1 MLQLILSIFALFV
14 GVALCAQIQKRP
26 SWLSFFDAFVVV
38 SIVGLVLFHIIPHT
52 LEDSGLSGMAAI
64 AVGFGIPAI
73 MHRRTHR
80 HEHGAHCDGSHEKNS
95 RRKRSFAQ
103 NAMMIAVIAGMCAH
117 TVLDGIGLSMSDMS
131 GDIAPTGNLLGISV
145 LFHRLPVGFFL
156 SLMLAPRIGTKKTWG
171 VAAVM
176 ALSTAI
182 GFGLGHFALPHMGM
196 TILYIVQGLIAGM
209 LLHVVFHNV
218 SVGGAREF
226 RYAKGLGAFA
236 GIAAFAFMTLI
247 VPVHE
252 HHHASPLD
260 LWIGFFYDAA
270 PIWAFFAAV
279 LAICYGL
286 RRAKNRA
293 LSDFGAHCCRYLD
306 PQPRP
311 VSAGGCMHLFGS
323 VGFILIFTLFAHS
336 FAATWWICA
345 ALAAAGADILLP
357 VRAECAACGRIGHC
371 DTEKSFAAWTM
382 TSFGTIAGA
391 LLIASVLPFF
401 AAPLAASSAHLS
413 DAGANAVRSAFLAG
427 FLGMNIV
434 VARRHHGSH
443 TDFIAYNLQIILLFA
458 ILCIFSFGELN
469 FTRLMF
475 ASAAA
480 ICSLSWL
487 AYAESPLTIPSVSPR
502 PAKTYAKFS
511 VCLTAA
517 VALFCALAL
526 LPDSDRRA
534 SFVMAIT
541 PEAIAPI
548 AESMHNHDE
557 IGHNH
562 DETARNHDETARN
575 HDETARN
582 HDEIG
587 RNHDEIAR
595 NHDEIEHNHDKIA
608 RNHDE
613 IGHNHDETARNHDE
627 IGHNHDEISDIHGK
641 IGHER
646 LSPFHARSLREFL
659 RAAVFWLF
667 AATGLFWLL
676 RVGPRDLFGAKSKHR
691 HNDCFDD

>member
-1 MLQLILSIFALFV
+1 MIQLIFSIFALFA

-64 AVGFGIPAI
+64 AVGFGIPAL

-80 HEHGAHCDGSHEKNS
+80 HEHGAHCDGSHEKN
-95 RRKRSFAQ
+95 RERKRSFAQ
-103 NAMMIAVIAGMCAH
+103 TAMMIAVIAGMCAH

-131 GDIAPTGNLLGISV
+131 GDAAPTGNLLGISV

-176 ALSTAI
+176 ALSTSI
-182 GFGLGHFALPHMGM
+182 GFGLGHFALPRMGM
-196 TILYIVQGLIAGM
+196 AILYIVQGLIAGM

-218 SVGGAREF
+218 SVGGVREF

-236 GIAAFAFMTLI
+236 GMAAFAFMTYI
-247 VPVHE
+247 VPVHK
-252 HHHASPLD
+252 HDHASPLD

-270 PIWAFFAAV
+270 PIWVFFAAV

-286 RRAKNRA
+286 RHAKNRVLSA
-293 LSDFGAHCCRYLD
+293 LGAHCCQYLD

-311 VSAGGCMHLFGS
+311 VSAGGCMHLFGG
-323 VGFILIFTLFAHS
+323 VGFILIFTLFAHP
-336 FAATWWICA
+336 FAASWWICA
-345 ALAAAGADILLP
+345 ALAAAGAYVLLP
-357 VRAECAACGRIGHC
+357 VRAECAACERFGHC

-413 DAGANAVRSAFLAG
+413 DAGAIAVRSAFLAI
-427 FLGMNIV
+427 FLGINIA

-443 TDFIAYNLQIILLFA
+443 TDFIAYNSQIILLFA
-458 ILCIFSFGELN
+458 ILCIFSFGDLN
-469 FTRLMF
+469 FMRLVF

-480 ICSLSWL
+480 ICCLSWL
-487 AYAESPLTIPSVSPR
+487 AYAESPLAIPSDSPR
-502 PAKTYAKFS
+502 PAKAYAKFA

-517 VALFCALAL
+517 AALFCALSL
-526 LPDSDRRA
+526 LPGSDRRA
-534 SFVMAIT
+534 SFAVALS
-541 PEAIAPI
+541 PDAIAPI
-548 AESMHNHDE
+548 AESMHNRGE
-557 IGHNH
+557 IAHNH
-562 DETARNHDETARN
+562 DETEHNHDKIEHN
-575 HDETARN
+575 HDK
-582 HDEIG
+582 
-587 RNHDEIAR
+587 IAH

-608 RNHDE
+608 QNHDKIDRNHDGFERNHNEIAHNHDE
-613 IGHNHDETARNHDE
+613 IGHD
-627 IGHNHDEISDIHGK
+627 HNC
-641 IGHER
+641 ER
-646 LSPFHARSLREFL
+646 LSPFHARNLFEFL
-659 RAAVFWLF
+659 RAAAFWIF

-691 HNDCFDD
+691 HSDCFDD